1 MQSEA
6 KMTLR
11 DYFKPID
18 DVLKNFNYST
28 QRKIYNM
35 ILGGIVCSV
44 MFCILMLVCIAVGKV
59 LVGLFFLIPI
69 ILFITALFSIK
80 SGRVMQASYFMSIA
94 LLSAIF
100 VPALFSARDFNPIVI
115 YRITCFT
122 MCMSIAN
129 YLISIKKNQLWF
141 FFVISIVIIIS
152 TTIIQYHSVFYSDLT
167 EWISI
172 IGISS
177 FGLFAGNMILITS
190 NKVNIEVVNHSEQ
203 SQKKAEESIKKITN
217 FLNKA
222 RESINVGQKLN
233 SASSKASESVNKI
246 ETLYKKLVLETQ
258 ELERQTKN
266 IKQTSDVV
274 DKSSNAMTENI
285 SKQNASLSEMSSAMT
300 QISSNLSSI
309 DKITEK
315 RQAGMNEVIKLLD
328 HQLTLTSKLVEEI
341 EQVSTSSESV
351 TAFVQTVDS
360 IASQTS
366 LLAMN
371 ASIEAAHAGENGK
384 GFSVIAQEIRKL
396 SEETSKNA
404 TKIAET
410 LNQNNVAVKE
420 TADFVKEVN
429 EATNKSTDEIK
440 ATIESIEE
448 ILSGIREMD
457 IGTQDVMKSVN
468 QIVEQADNN
477 SKVIDEVVGQ
487 ISEQSASI
495 ENITAL
501 TNSLQQSVNTISD
514 MISAISSAMDEVNSI
529 TKENEE
535 VSMAIAEILDT
546 DETKNLV
553 ETEKSEE
560 SKEN

>member
-6 KMTLR
+6 KMTLK

-18 DVLKNFNYST
+18 YVLKNFNYST

-115 YRITCFT
+115 YRIACFT

-129 YLISIKKNQLWF
+129 YLISMKKNQLWL

-203 SQKKAEESIKKITN
+203 EQKKAEESIQKITN

-222 RESINVGQKLN
+222 KESINVGQKLN

-246 ETLYKKLVLETQ
+246 ETLYKKLVLETH
-258 ELERQTKN
+258 ELEKQAKN

-309 DKITEK
+309 DKIAEK

-328 HQLTLTSKLVEEI
+328 QQLTLTNKLVEEI
-341 EQVSTSSESV
+341 ETVSTSSESV

-404 TKIAET
+404 TKIEET
-410 LNQNNVAVKE
+410 LNQNNVVVKE
-420 TADFVKEVN
+420 TADSVKEVN

-457 IGTQDVMKSVN
+457 VGTQDVMKSVN

>member
-177 FGLFAGNMILITS
+177 LGLFAGNMILITS

-258 ELERQTKN
+258 ELEKQTKN